1 MAGRVSSPSFVGRAR
16 ELEALLIAT
25 RNAGA
30 DGSRLLVVDGEAGV
44 GKSRLVAEFA
54 HCAAAEGATVVVG
67 GCLALG
73 EEGVPYAPF
82 SEIVRRLWDLLP
94 GTLRDAFDPDPG
106 SSLALL
112 VPDLVA
118 RREPARTTG
127 LATAGLEPTHPEVGG
142 RGVAERAAL
151 FEAVVTLVERVA
163 ARLDGAS
170 LVLVIED
177 LHWADRSSRELLGF
191 LLHRMVGPILVVATC
206 RTDEAHSR
214 HPLRSFLAEAHR
226 SGRLSRLELARFD
239 RSQVFD
245 QLSAILG
252 VIPGAALT
260 DEIWDRS
267 GGNPF
272 LAEELLALARAGN
285 GRALPRNLRDLL
297 LARTASLEAATNDLL
312 RVAAVGGR
320 WIDDRLLATVT
331 GLDDDALLAATRD
344 AIEAAVLEV
353 DGDGGRVGF
362 RHSLLQEAVY
372 ADLVPAER
380 RRYHLAFAQVLVEHP
395 DWGGRREDFHA
406 ALAHHLHAGG
416 DLAGALVASR
426 EAIRDA
432 EACTAF
438 PEASRHYQRVID
450 IWDDVP
456 GAESIAGS
464 DKSTVLEQAA
474 DMALL
479 AGDVERAAGLV
490 RSALQLVGDRGGV
503 VRRALLHERL
513 ARLRWLMGDADGS
526 VGETDQAVR
535 LLSSEPPS
543 PEKARIVA
551 ADGHSLFLAARY
563 PESRDRCADAVG
575 LARSVEARAVE
586 GYALNT
592 LGIDLVYL
600 AQGDVGL
607 DFLGQARTIAEEL
620 GLVDDLQRAWFNLS
634 TGTAALGRLADA
646 EAIALEGAAVVGG
659 LGFEEGRRYLYRK
672 AAEHQLQLGRWD
684 EAAALC
690 RRVLEGVRT
699 GVTVIQTHVLAGT
712 IELRRGRLEVARG
725 HLEAATAMSSN
736 MAGGWFHGWLQCA
749 RAELALVENK
759 GGAAVAIVDQALA
772 VVGDT
777 DAEILLRRLV
787 WLGVRAHALR
797 SEGATVHRPAA
808 VQEARAAADSLL
820 AGAAAAIT
828 RIRARGVGPCPEG
841 DALDASVE
849 AERSGVGAKPDPQ
862 RWSDAA
868 ATWSALGQ
876 PFEEAYCRWR
886 HGAAMVSTRSSRSAA
901 EQALREARAIALS
914 LGAEPLRAE
923 VDDLGGRARLDV
935 AGPAGPATEPPTS
948 ESPAEAAGLTK
959 REAEVLGLVAA
970 GRSNRQIGEILF
982 MSEKTASVHVSR
994 ILTKLAV
1001 SSRGEAAALAHRL
1014 GLVEYVET

>member
-1 MAGRVSSPSFVGRAR
+1 MT
-16 ELEALLIAT
+16 T

-30 DGSRLLVVDGEAGV
+30 GGTRLLLIDGEAGV
-44 GKSRLVAEFA
+44 GKTRLVAEFA
-54 HCAAAEGATVVVG
+54 RCAAAEGTTVLVG

-82 SEIVRRLWDLLP
+82 SEIVRRLWGLLP
-94 GTLRDAFDPDPG
+94 ATLRDAFDHAVG
-106 SSLALL
+106 ASLALL
-112 VPDLVA
+112 VPDLVT
-118 RREPARTTG
+118 RREPARPTG
-127 LATAGLEPTHPEVGG
+127 PATAGPEPTDAGVSG

-151 FEAVVTLVERVA
+151 FEAVVALVERVA
-163 ARLDGAS
+163 ARSESAA

-177 LHWADRSSRELLGF
+177 LHWADRSSRDLLDF
-191 LLHRMVGPILVVATC
+191 LLHRVVGPVLVVATC
-206 RTDEAHSR
+206 RTDEAHKR
-214 HPLRSFLAEAHR
+214 HPLRTFLAEAHR

-252 VIPGAALT
+252 AIPGAAMAN
-260 DEIWDRS
+260 EIWDRS

-285 GRALPRNLRDLL
+285 GRGLPRTLRDLL
-297 LARTASLEAATNDLL
+297 LARTASLEATTNDLL

-320 WIDDRLLATVT
+320 WVDDRLLATVA
-331 GLDDDALLAATRD
+331 GMSNDALLAATRD
-344 AIEAAVLEV
+344 AIEAAVLHV
-353 DGDGGRVGF
+353 DPDGGGVGF

-372 ADLVPAER
+372 ADLLPAER
-380 RRYHLAFAQVLVEHP
+380 RRHHLAFAQVLVEHP
-395 DWGGRREDFHA
+395 DWGGRPEALHA

-416 DLAGALVASR
+416 DLAGALEASR

-438 PEASRHYQRVID
+438 PEASCHYQRVID
-450 IWDDVP
+450 IWDAVP
-456 GAESIAGS
+456 GAEAIVGG
-464 DKSTVLEQAA
+464 DKLAVLEQAA

-479 AGDVERAAGLV
+479 AGEVERAVGLA
-490 RSALQLVGDRGGV
+490 RSALHLMEDLDSAVRG
-503 VRRALLHERL
+503 ALLHERL
-513 ARLRWLMGDADGS
+513 ARLLWLMGDAGGS
-526 VGETDQAVR
+526 VGETNQAVR

-563 PESRDRCADAVG
+563 PESRDRCTEAVG
-575 LARSVEARAVE
+575 LARSVDARAVE

-607 DFLGQARTIAEEL
+607 DCLGQAHTIAEEL

-634 TGTAALGRLADA
+634 TATAVLGRLADA

-672 AAEHQLQLGRWD
+672 AAEYQLQLGRWD

-690 RRVLEGVRT
+690 RQVLEGVRT
-699 GVTVIQTHVLAGT
+699 GVTVIQTYTLAGT
-712 IELRRGRLEVARG
+712 IELRRGRLDVARG
-725 HLEAATAMSSN
+725 YLEAATSMSSN
-736 MAGGWFHGWLQCA
+736 MAAGWGHGWLQCA
-749 RAELALVENK
+749 RAEVALAENQ
-759 GGAAVAIVDQALA
+759 AAVAVAIVDKALE
-772 VVGDT
+772 VVGGT

-787 WLGVRAHALR
+787 WLGVRAHAVR
-797 SEGATVHRPAA
+797 SERATVHRAA
-808 VQEARAAADSLL
+808 AGQDARAAADSLV
-820 AGAAAAIT
+820 AGAASVVA
-828 RIRARGVGPCPEG
+828 RIRARGVGPYPEG
-841 DALDASVE
+841 DALDATVE
-849 AERSGVGAKPDPQ
+849 AELSGVGGKPDPH
-862 RWSDAA
+862 RWSHAA
-868 ATWSALGQ
+868 ETWSALGH
-876 PFEEAYCRWR
+876 PYEVAYCRWR
-886 HGAAMVSTRSSRSAA
+886 QGAALVATRSDRSEA
-901 EQALREARAIALS
+901 EESLREARAIAVG
-914 LGAEPLRAE
+914 LGAEPMRAE
-923 VDDLGGRARLDV
+923 VDDLGRRARLVV
-935 AGPAGPATEPPTS
+935 AGPAGPSTELPSS

-970 GRSNRQIGEILF
+970 GRSNRQIGETLF

-1014 GLVEYVET
+1014 GLVEDVET